1 MKIFRSAIVWGS
13 LVGIVIGY
21 SGFPVPV
28 PNYARLW
35 VWHQPVGFRVVSIFA
50 LGTLGYLVGSFI
62 QQVIKA
68 RRGSEH
74 AALAIGISALAL
86 LIGLVGF
93 YRFDA
98 ANTDTMWSQ
107 VRLGLSRASGA
118 AINLSQGKPTQDTI
132 HSQGTSAIMAAAD
145 IGSAS
150 LYFGRH
156 SQEPSMQTVSSALS
170 QAGYQ
175 LTMSKNAKQAAD
187 AIKFLSKTRN
197 IIDTS
202 LRSHNESLTPESM
215 QQVLNQISAIIPSEL
230 QQSWPAN

>member
-1 MKIFRSAIVWGS
+1 MRIFRSPVLWGI
-13 LVGIVIGY
+13 LVGIAIGY

-35 VWHQPVGFRVVSIFA
+35 VWHHPTGFRIASIFV
-50 LGTLGYLVGSFI
+50 LGTLGYMVGSFI

-68 RRGSEH
+68 RRGAENVV
-74 AALAIGISALAL
+74 LASGISALAL

-118 AINLSQGKPTQDTI
+118 AINLSEGKPTQETI
-132 HSQGTSAIMAAAD
+132 HSQGTSVIMAAAD

-156 SQEPSMQTVSSALS
+156 SQEPSMQSVSSALS

-175 LTMSKNAKQAAD
+175 LSMSQNPKQAAD